1 MKHLR
6 NLPLVLALI
15 AILFIATDLSSLE
28 TKTKNGNLK
37 IGKLINQTISKN
49 SLEIYHLL
57 NRFVSKTGLVLGDT
71 SVKKVNDTI
80 FSSLIIVNDS
90 KVIYEIDHL
99 DFWNTKGVDFDH
111 AKDREKF
118 FGFKKILTKKDYIL
132 LGYYSDNGME
142 VADDITLEWSYDRN
156 IFEVPLTP

>member
-1 MKHLR
+1 
-6 NLPLVLALI
+6 
-15 AILFIATDLSSLE
+15 
-28 TKTKNGNLK
+28 
-37 IGKLINQTISKN
+37 
-49 SLEIYHLL
+49 
-57 NRFVSKTGLVLGDT
+57 
-71 SVKKVNDTI
+71 
-80 FSSLIIVNDS
+80 
-90 KVIYEIDHL
+90 L
-99 DFWNTKGVDFDH
+99 DFWNTKGVDFDD